1 MIMPKKSGVI
11 MHFFALF
18 RIYFRIN
25 HYIATAKTQLNITAM
40 KKFLIY
46 FCYAAILCSI
56 CSCSKDDVQSG
67 VDIEFEPE
75 LYVGKYM
82 SIYPIVAENTI
93 GNRPI
98 ISHQITYVSPI
109 SFDLNPGNYYIY
121 FGESYEGFTV
131 LENRRTK
138 FYFDS
143 RGNGNVYYR

>member
-1 MIMPKKSGVI
+1 
-11 MHFFALF
+11 
-18 RIYFRIN
+18 
-25 HYIATAKTQLNITAM
+25 M

-56 CSCSKDDVQSG
+56 CSCSKDDVQPG
-67 VDIEFEPE
+67 VDIEFEPEPE

-98 ISHQITYVSPI
+98 ISHKITYVSPI

>member
-1 MIMPKKSGVI
+1 M
-11 MHFFALF
+11 ALSCIF
-18 RIYFRIN
+18 LLYFEFISEL
-25 HYIATAKTQLNITAM
+25 ITILQLQKPNVNITAM
-40 KKFLIY
+40 KKILIY

-56 CSCSKDDVQSG
+56 CSCSKDDIQPG

-98 ISHQITYVSPI
+98 ISHKITYVSPI
-109 SFDLNPGNYYIY
+109 SFDLNPGNYYIH
-121 FGESYEGFTV
+121 FGVSYEGFTV
-131 LENRRTK
+131 LENRRTR

>member
-1 MIMPKKSGVI
+1 
-11 MHFFALF
+11 
-18 RIYFRIN
+18 
-25 HYIATAKTQLNITAM
+25 M

-75 LYVGKYM
+75 LYEGKNM
-82 SIYPIVAENTI
+82 SIYPIVAENTK
-93 GNRPI
+93 GNKPI
-98 ISHQITYVSPI
+98 ISSHKITYISPI

-121 FGESYEGFTV
+121 FGESWYSTGFTV
-131 LENRRTK
+131 LENRRTRI
-138 FYFDS
+138 YFDS

>member
-1 MIMPKKSGVI
+1 
-11 MHFFALF
+11 
-18 RIYFRIN
+18 
-25 HYIATAKTQLNITAM
+25 M
-40 KKFLIY
+40 KKLLFY
-46 FCYAAILCSI
+46 LCSVSFTLCAL
-56 CSCSKDDVQSG
+56 CSCSKDDIQSG
-67 VDIEFEPE
+67 IDIEFEPEPE

>member
-1 MIMPKKSGVI
+1 
-11 MHFFALF
+11 
-18 RIYFRIN
+18 
-25 HYIATAKTQLNITAM
+25 M

-75 LYVGKYM
+75 LYEGKNM

-98 ISHQITYVSPI
+98 ISHQITYISPI

-121 FGESYEGFTV
+121 FGESWYSTGFTV
-131 LENRRTK
+131 LENRRTRI
-138 FYFDS
+138 YFDS

>member
-1 MIMPKKSGVI
+1 
-11 MHFFALF
+11 
-18 RIYFRIN
+18 
-25 HYIATAKTQLNITAM
+25 M
-40 KKFLIY
+40 KKLLFY
-46 FCYAAILCSI
+46 LCSVTLTLCAL
-56 CSCSKDDVQSG
+56 CSCSKDDIQSG

-98 ISHQITYVSPI
+98 ISHKITYVSPI

-121 FGESYEGFTV
+121 FGESWYSTGFTV

>member
-1 MIMPKKSGVI
+1 
-11 MHFFALF
+11 
-18 RIYFRIN
+18 
-25 HYIATAKTQLNITAM
+25 M
-40 KKFLIY
+40 KKY
-46 FCYAAILCSI
+46 FIFILTITLCAL
-56 CSCSKDDVQSG
+56 CSCSKDDIQPG

-75 LYVGKYM
+75 LYVNKYM
-82 SIYPIVAENTI
+82 HIYPIVAENTP

-109 SFDLNPGNYYIY
+109 SFDLNPGNYYIH
-121 FGESYEGFTV
+121 FGGSYEGFTV

>member
-1 MIMPKKSGVI
+1 M
-11 MHFFALF
+11 ALSCIF
-18 RIYFRIN
+18 LLYFEFISEL
-25 HYIATAKTQLNITAM
+25 ITILQLQKPNVNITAM
-40 KKFLIY
+40 KKILIY

-56 CSCSKDDVQSG
+56 CSCSKDDVQPG

-131 LENRRTK
+131 LENRRTQ

>member
-56 CSCSKDDVQSG
+56 CSCSKDDVQPG

-109 SFDLNPGNYYIY
+109 SFDLNPGNYYIH
-121 FGESYEGFTV
+121 FGGSYEGFTV

>member
-1 MIMPKKSGVI
+1 
-11 MHFFALF
+11 
-18 RIYFRIN
+18 
-25 HYIATAKTQLNITAM
+25 M
-40 KKFLIY
+40 KKY
-46 FCYAAILCSI
+46 FIFILTITLCAF

-98 ISHQITYVSPI
+98 ISHQITYISPI

-131 LENRRTK
+131 LENRRTR

>member
-1 MIMPKKSGVI
+1 M
-11 MHFFALF
+11 ALSCIF
-18 RIYFRIN
+18 LLYFEFISEL
-25 HYIATAKTQLNITAM
+25 ITILQLQKHNVNITAM
-40 KKFLIY
+40 KKILIY

-56 CSCSKDDVQSG
+56 CSCSKDEIQSG

-109 SFDLNPGNYYIY
+109 SFDLNPGNYYIH
-121 FGESYEGFTV
+121 FGGSYEGFTV
-131 LENRRTK
+131 LENRRTRI
-138 FYFDS
+138 YFDS

>member
-1 MIMPKKSGVI
+1 M
-11 MHFFALF
+11 ALSCIF
-18 RIYFRIN
+18 LLYFEFISEL
-25 HYIATAKTQLNITAM
+25 ITILQLQKHNVNITAM
-40 KKFLIY
+40 KKILIY

-109 SFDLNPGNYYIY
+109 SFDLNPGNYYIH
-121 FGESYEGFTV
+121 FGGSYEGFTV

>member
-1 MIMPKKSGVI
+1 
-11 MHFFALF
+11 
-18 RIYFRIN
+18 
-25 HYIATAKTQLNITAM
+25 M

-75 LYVGKYM
+75 LYEGKNM
-82 SIYPIVAENTI
+82 QIYPIVAENTI

-98 ISHQITYVSPI
+98 ISHQITYISPI
-109 SFDLNPGNYYIY
+109 SFDLNSGNYYIY
-121 FGESYEGFTV
+121 FGESWYSTGFTV
-131 LENRRTK
+131 LENRRTRI
-138 FYFDS
+138 YFDS

>member
-1 MIMPKKSGVI
+1 MNKLLLTILAIGV
-11 MHFFALF
+11 L
-18 RIYFRIN
+18 
-25 HYIATAKTQLNITAM
+25 LS
-40 KKFLIY
+40 L
-46 FCYAAILCSI
+46 S
-56 CSCSKDDVQSG
+56 SCSKDDIQSG

-98 ISHQITYVSPI
+98 ISHKITYVSPI

-121 FGESYEGFTV
+121 FGESWYSTGFTV
-131 LENRRTK
+131 LENRRTRI
-138 FYFDS
+138 YFDS

>member
-1 MIMPKKSGVI
+1 
-11 MHFFALF
+11 
-18 RIYFRIN
+18 
-25 HYIATAKTQLNITAM
+25 M

-98 ISHQITYVSPI
+98 ISHKITYISPI

-131 LENRRTK
+131 LENRRTR

>member
-1 MIMPKKSGVI
+1 MKNLLLTIITIV
-11 MHFFALF
+11 ALLC
-18 RIYFRIN
+18 
-25 HYIATAKTQLNITAM
+25 LNG
-40 KKFLIY
+40 
-46 FCYAAILCSI
+46 
-56 CSCSKDDVQSG
+56 CSKDDVQPG

-98 ISHQITYVSPI
+98 ISHKITYVSPI